1 MLSLPWYKQLIWFG
15 GGFVVALGAALLCQ
29 TPPPEPIVGTVY
41 DEAAAVL
48 AEVEVYCFPLTP
60 PADYDPSL
68 YTAESGPD
76 GRFLIH
82 LLEELFPARLLLR
95 LGGHQPTEVVVV
107 EPGNLS
113 VVLRSNIFE
122 ESENGFE

>member
-1 MLSLPWYKQLIWFG
+1 MLSLPWYKQLVWFG
-15 GGFVVALGAALLCQ
+15 GGFVVALGAVLLCQ
-29 TPPPEPIVGTVY
+29 TPPPEPIVGAVC
-41 DEAAAVL
+41 DEAGALL
-48 AEVEVYCFPLTP
+48 AEVEVYCWPLES

-82 LLEELFPARLLLR
+82 LPEELFPARLLLR

-107 EPGNLS
+107 ESGNLS